1 MKLNQTTANQARSLH
16 DFLQWGCA
24 MAFIQGDDSHGR
36 IESDSGIVGEGRIE
50 RELLAANLTAIPR
63 TRKTARMIL
72 MILASAVL
80 LILLLVLTLFAL
92 QSSALLWLGDSF
104 AFLRKEGGIA
114 RIEGDAQQVVGDRKA
129 ASRHLIR
136 GKWEGRNE
144 KGEKEGIEFA
154 ADGVF
159 RITWEGMSVL
169 PGRYQ
174 FLDESS
180 IEIAFTIFKKL
191 QAKVV
196 TVTAEELVLTIT
208 DKNEIREKTY
218 RHVEEFSFAASRA
231 PEDRQ

>member
-1 MKLNQTTANQARSLH
+1 
-16 DFLQWGCA
+16 
-24 MAFIQGDDSHGR
+24 MAFMQGDDSHGS
-36 IESDSGIVGEGRIE
+36 IESGSGIVGEGRME
-50 RELLAANLTAIPR
+50 CGLLAAKATAIPGAR
-63 TRKTARMIL
+63 NTAREIL
-72 MILASAVL
+72 MILASAAL
-80 LILLLVLTLFAL
+80 LILLLVLTLVAL
-92 QSSALLWLGDSF
+92 QSSALLWLGNRFDF
-104 AFLRKEGGIA
+104 VRKEGRIA
-114 RIEGDAQQVVGDRKA
+114 GAEGEASSGAGDREA

-169 PGRYQ
+169 PGRYR

-218 RHVEEFSFAASRA
+218 RRVEEFSFAASSA

>member
-1 MKLNQTTANQARSLH
+1 MTSSNE
-16 DFLQWGCA
+16 GCA
-24 MAFIQGDDSHGR
+24 MAFMQGDDSHGS
-36 IESDSGIVGEGRIE
+36 IESGSGIVGEGSME
-50 RELLAANLTAIPR
+50 CGLLAAKVTAIPS
-63 TRKTARMIL
+63 TKNPARKIL

-92 QSSALLWLGDSF
+92 QSSALLWLGDSLV
-104 AFLRKEGGIA
+104 FLRKEGGIA
-114 RIEGDAQQVVGDRKA
+114 WIEGDAQQVVGDREA

-169 PGRYQ
+169 PGRYR
-174 FLDESS
+174 FLDEGS

-191 QAKVV
+191 RAKVV

-218 RHVEEFSFAASRA
+218 RHVEKFSFAASSA